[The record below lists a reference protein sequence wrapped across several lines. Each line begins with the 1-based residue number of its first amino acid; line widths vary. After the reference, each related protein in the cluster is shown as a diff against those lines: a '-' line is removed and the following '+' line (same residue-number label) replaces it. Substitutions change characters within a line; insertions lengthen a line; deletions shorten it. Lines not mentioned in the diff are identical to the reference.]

1 MRILLDTPI
10 YLWWLMDST
19 KLSSSARDII
29 QDATE
34 VYVSSASIWEAG
46 IKINSGKL
54 EADLDKLIDNIQAS
68 GLLNYQSSQSI
79 QGKQLN
85 CLIFIAIRL
94 IGCLLLRQCA
104 NHYAYLQRITRS
116 PNIQNWWIWY
126 DASVVFCAGF
136 IKRIK
141 F

>member
-19 KLSSSARDII
+19 KLSSSAHNII

-46 IKINSGKL
+46 IKINSGKP

-68 GLLNYQSSQSI
+68 GFIELPIAAKHSRQATQLPDIHRDPFDRMLVAQAMCEPLRLLTADNQ
-79 QGKQLN
+79 
-85 CLIFIAIRL
+85 IAQYSEL
-94 IGCLLLRQCA
+94 VDL
-104 NHYAYLQRITRS
+104 
-116 PNIQNWWIWY
+116 
-126 DASVVFCAGF
+126 V
-136 IKRIK
+136 
-141 F
+141 